1 MAITNLTLQLFAD
14 PLMVGLFP
22 NHHSLDPAEC
32 GMFHM
37 HTGTYGF

>member
-1 MAITNLTLQLFAD
+1 MAITNLTKQLFAD

-22 NHHSLDPAEC
+22 NHSLDPAEC

-37 HTGTYGF
+37 HTGTYGL